1 MSSVRNTH
9 WCHRCQRAVWL
20 RARDAVCSYCGGGFV
35 EEIDI
40 GPSSPFDIL
49 RAHRDVE
56 RDPTFD
62 LMEAFSAF
70 MRSRL
75 AERSYDR
82 EISGR
87 IGSSG
92 SESFSSLAPL
102 LIFGG
107 QAPFRLAGGDNNS
120 VEAFV
125 NGTAPGIGITRGT
138 NAGDYFFGP
147 GLEELIEQLSSGTHH
162 RGPPPAPK
170 SSIDALPTIKI
181 TQKHLKSSD
190 SHCPV
195 CKDEFELKSD
205 AKQMPCNHIY
215 HSDCIVPWLVQ
226 HNSCPVCRKELPSR
240 GSSSSTQSSQNRS
253 TNGRENSRRR
263 NLFSNLWP
271 FRSSSSSSTQ
281 NRRDTNNTATAEEGQ
296 YHHHHHHHQQQQTQQ
311 HQHHQQQSHMGYS
324 GWPFDY

>member
-1 MSSVRNTH
+1 MSSGRNTH
-9 WCHRCQRAVWL
+9 WCHRCQRGVFF
-20 RARDAVCSYCGGGFV
+20 RGRDSLCPYCGGGFV
-35 EEIDI
+35 EEIDVT
-40 GPSSPFDIL
+40 PHSSFDML

-56 RDPTFD
+56 RDTTFD

-75 AERSYDR
+75 AERSYER
-82 EISGR
+82 ELNGRLGSG
-87 IGSSG
+87 G
-92 SESFSSLAPL
+92 SESFSSIAPF

-107 QAPFRLAGGDNNS
+107 QANNNTS
-120 VEAFV
+120 VEALL
-125 NGTAPGIGITRGT
+125 NASPGIGITRGNT
-138 NAGDYFFGP
+138 NAGDYFYGP
-147 GLEELIEQLSSGTHH
+147 GLEELIEQLSSGTTHH
-162 RGPPPAPK
+162 RGPPPAAK

-195 CKDEFELKSD
+195 CKEEFELKSE
-205 AKQMPCNHIY
+205 AKQMPCKHVY

-226 HNSCPVCRKELPSR
+226 HNTCPVCRKELPSR
-240 GSSSSTQSSQNRS
+240 GSSSSTQSEHNRS
-253 TNGRENSRRR
+253 TNRRR
-263 NLFSNLWP
+263 NLFSSLWP

-296 YHHHHHHHQQQQTQQ
+296 YNHNHNHNHHQHQQQQ
-311 HQHHQQQSHMGYS
+311 SNMGYS

>member
-1 MSSVRNTH
+1 MSSGRNTH
-9 WCHRCQRAVWL
+9 WCHRCQRGVCL
-20 RARDAVCSYCGGGFV
+20 RGRDSVCSYCGGGFV
-35 EEIDI
+35 EEIDVT
-40 GPSSPFDIL
+40 PSSPFDML
-49 RAHRDVE
+49 RGAHRDVE
-56 RDPTFD
+56 PRDPTFD

-75 AERSYDR
+75 AER
-82 EISGR
+82 EITGR
-87 IGSSG
+87 IGSAGG
-92 SESFSSLAPL
+92 SESFSSIAPL

-107 QAPFRLAGGDNNS
+107 QAPLRLGGGVGDSHS
-120 VEAFV
+120 VEALF
-125 NGTAPGIGITRGT
+125 NGSPGIGITRGNT

-181 TQKHLKSSD
+181 TQKHLKSSSH

-195 CKDEFELKSD
+195 CKDEFEVKSE

-215 HSDCIVPWLVQ
+215 HSDCIVPWLLE

-240 GSSSSTQSSQNRS
+240 GSSSSTQSDQNRS
-253 TNGRENSRRR
+253 TNGRENNRRR
-263 NLFSNLWP
+263 NLFSSLWP
-271 FRSSSSSSTQ
+271 FRSSSSSSNQ
-281 NRRDTNNTATAEEGQ
+281 NRRDTNNTANAEEGH
-296 YHHHHHHHQQQQTQQ
+296 YNHHQQQQQQQ

>member
-1 MSSVRNTH
+1 MSSGGRNTH
-9 WCHRCQRAVWL
+9 WCHRCQRGVWL
-20 RARDAVCSYCGGGFV
+20 RGIDSVCPYCGGGFV
-35 EEIDI
+35 EEIDV
-40 GPSSPFDIL
+40 GPNSPFGMV

-87 IGSSG
+87 FGSSAG
-92 SESFSSLAPL
+92 SESFSSIAPL

-107 QAPFRLAGGDNNS
+107 QAPIRLTGGDN
-120 VEAFV
+120 VEALF
-125 NGTAPGIGITRGT
+125 NGSPGIGITRGNT
-138 NAGDYFFGP
+138 NAGDYFYGP
-147 GLEELIEQLSSGTHH
+147 GLEELIEQLSSGTTHH

-195 CKDEFELKSD
+195 CKDEFELKAE

-215 HSDCIVPWLVQ
+215 HPDCIVPWLVQ
-226 HNSCPVCRKELPSR
+226 HNTCPVCRKELPSR
-240 GSSSSTQSSQNRS
+240 GSSSSSTITASGQNR
-253 TNGRENSRRR
+253 RRS
-263 NLFSNLWP
+263 LFSNLWP
-271 FRSSSSSSTQ
+271 FRSSSSSSSQ
-281 NRRDTNNTATAEEGQ
+281 NRSRNTNNTSSGEDSHHS
-296 YHHHHHHHQQQQTQQ
+296 HHHNQQQQQQ
-311 HQHHQQQSHMGYS
+311 QQQQSHMGYS

>member
-1 MSSVRNTH
+1 MSSGRNTH
-9 WCHRCQRAVWL
+9 WCHRCQRGVFL
-20 RARDAVCSYCGGGFV
+20 RGRDSLCPFCGGGFV
-35 EEIDI
+35 EEIDVT
-40 GPSSPFDIL
+40 PHSPLDML

-82 EISGR
+82 ELSGR
-87 IGSSG
+87 LGSG
-92 SESFSSLAPL
+92 RSESFSSIAPF

-107 QAPFRLAGGDNNS
+107 QANNHTS
-120 VEAFV
+120 VEALL
-125 NGTAPGIGITRGT
+125 NGSPAIGITRGNT
-138 NAGDYFFGP
+138 NAGDYFYGP
-147 GLEELIEQLSSGTHH
+147 GLEELIEQLSSGTSHH
-162 RGPPPAPK
+162 RGPPPAAK

-195 CKDEFELKSD
+195 CKEEFELKSE
-205 AKQMPCNHIY
+205 AKLMPCKHVY

-226 HNSCPVCRKELPSR
+226 HNTCPVCRKELPSR
-240 GSSSSTQSSQNRS
+240 GSSSSAQSDQNRS
-253 TNGRENSRRR
+253 TNRRR

-271 FRSSSSSSTQ
+271 LFRSSSSSSTQ

-296 YHHHHHHHQQQQTQQ
+296 YDHHHQQQ
-311 HQHHQQQSHMGYS
+311 HQQQQSHMGYS

>member
-1 MSSVRNTH
+1 MSSGRNTH
-9 WCHRCQRAVWL
+9 WCHRCQRGVWL
-20 RARDAVCSYCGGGFV
+20 RGRDSTCPYCGGGFV
-35 EEIDI
+35 EEIDVAPNI
-40 GPSSPFDIL
+40 PFDLL

-56 RDPTFD
+56 RDSTFD

-87 IGSSG
+87 IGSTG
-92 SESFSSLAPL
+92 SESFSSIAPL

-107 QAPFRLAGGDNNS
+107 QAPFRLAGGDSNS
-120 VEAFV
+120 VEALF
-125 NGTAPGIGITRGT
+125 NGSPGIGITRGNNT

-162 RGPPPAPK
+162 RGPPPAPR

-195 CKDEFELKSD
+195 CKDEFELKSE

-240 GSSSSTQSSQNRS
+240 GSSSSTQSDQNRS
-253 TNGRENSRRR
+253 TNGNRRR

-271 FRSSSSSSTQ
+271 FRSSSSRSTQ
-281 NRRDTNNTATAEEGQ
+281 NRRDTNNAATAEEGL
-296 YHHHHHHHQQQQTQQ
+296 YNHHQQQQQQ
-311 HQHHQQQSHMGYS
+311 QYQHHQQQSHMGYS